1 MAKFNFR
8 LQAVLNVKTQ
18 QENNLKN
25 ELGKAIQKLETEKR
39 KLVVLENAL
48 NDLDTEFNEKTKK
61 ATVKKL
67 IEYNNYRSLL
77 TVKIKLQKERVNCEA
92 QNVDKVREELVKAV
106 KERKILDKL
115 KEKKKEEYL
124 LEQKQL
130 EQKTND
136 EIVSYNHNESRP
148 GD

>member
-8 LQAVLNVKTQ
+8 LQPVLNVKTQ

-25 ELGKAIQKLETEKR
+25 ELGKAVQKLEAEKS
-39 KLVVLENAL
+39 KLEQLEISL
-48 NDLDTEFNEKTKK
+48 SKLMDEFNEKTKK
-61 ATVKKL
+61 STVCKL
-67 IEYNNYRSLL
+67 IEFNEYMSLI
-77 TVKIKLQKERVNCEA
+77 TSRIKTQKENVNCA
-92 QNVDKVREELVKAV
+92 ANNVDKIRGELVKAI

-124 LEQKQL
+124 LEQKKI

-136 EIVSYNHNESRP
+136 EIASYNHKEGSL

>member
-67 IEYNNYRSLL
+67 IEYNDYRSFL
-77 TVKIKLQKERVNCEA
+77 TVKIKLQKEKVNCEA

>member
-25 ELGKAIQKLETEKR
+25 ELGKAIQKLETEKQ

-67 IEYNNYRSLL
+67 IEYNDYRSLL
-77 TVKIKLQKERVNCEA
+77 TAKIKLQKERVNCEA